1 MHFYNLPRN
10 FGAGLLARGCTYQ
23 KKIAYTR
30 LSLSPP
36 LEERARGEV
45 GGVGPWLGPTT
56 QLPSIDTTPSH
67 WTWCVPCS
75 GYNLTYIH

>member
-10 FGAGLLARGCTYQ
+10 FGTGLLARGCTYQ

-45 GGVGPWLGPTT
+45 RGSWTLVGSNHPTALYRYYA
-56 QLPSIDTTPSH
+56 QSLDMVCP
-67 WTWCVPCS
+67 
-75 GYNLTYIH
+75 L